1 MTASTSLQ
9 NGTAL
14 LNDIYDELITGSF
27 YPAIHRLCEILDV
40 LRNKMPTREWRE
52 FCKSTF
58 SRHPIREMLSEGPIT
73 GQWLRSPP
81 ERGVDSLALDLI
93 CGRTV
98 AAAGSTGLGKM
109 LYGWEYGLPFSE
121 ALRSRR
127 DTVVRELNGIAREHK
142 NATVLSVGHSWIVE
156 TSLPQVQWQG
166 GGPGLDDRTEYF
178 DLIYALDFF
187 DTADTVMAVNILPKL
202 LGMLKPN
209 GRLLAANLTAE
220 IPEAGYL
227 EACMDYWPKYRS
239 EEDMAALAV
248 KVPERQVSSQCV
260 FRDESGYTV
269 FLEIQRS
276 GESG

>member
-9 NGTAL
+9 NGNAL
-14 LNDIYDELITGSF
+14 LNDIYDELMTGSF
-27 YPAIHRLCEILDV
+27 YPAIHRLCEILDL
-40 LRNKMPTREWRE
+40 LRNGMPVRDWRE
-52 FCKSTF
+52 FCKSTV
-58 SRHPIREMLSEGPIT
+58 SRHPIRTILSEGPIT

-81 ERGVDSLALDLI
+81 EGGVDSLAFDLV

-98 AAAGSTGLGKM
+98 AAADATGLGKM

-127 DTVVRELNGIAREHK
+127 DAVARELNEIAREHK
-142 NATVLSVGHSWIVE
+142 NATVLSLGHSWVVE
-156 TSLPQVQWQG
+156 TTLPQVQWP
-166 GGPGLDDRTEYF
+166 GGPGLDDRTGHF
-178 DLIYALDFF
+178 DFIYALDFF

-209 GRLLAANLTAE
+209 GRLIAANLTTE
-220 IPEAGYL
+220 IPEAAYL

-239 EEDMAALAV
+239 EEEMAALAV
-248 KVPERQVSSQCV
+248 KVPEKQVSSQCV
-260 FRDESGYTV
+260 FRDESGCTV
-269 FLEIQRS
+269 FLELQRS